1 MNGGIVGAEASK
13 GRYPEVMDFSASPA
27 DLVALFERVAP
38 TGPDITRRK
47 MFGWP
52 AAFVNGNMCCSLHRD
67 HVVLRLGDTERAELV
82 AQGAMPFEPMPG
94 RPMKGFVTAP
104 PEMLADEPA
113 LRAWLARTADFAR
126 TLPPK

>member
-1 MNGGIVGAEASK
+1 MKGG
-13 GRYPEVMDFSASPA
+13 YPEVMDFSPSPA
-27 DLVALFERVAP
+27 ELVALFDRVAP

-67 HVVLRLGDTERAELV
+67 RVVLRLGDADRTQLQAL
-82 AQGAMPFEPMPG
+82 GAMPFEPMPG

-104 PEMLADEPA
+104 PALLADEDS
-113 LRAWLARTADFAR
+113 LRAWLGRTAAFAR